1 MESRASTASA
11 RRIGRHTL
19 GIGLCWT
26 WMVIFLSRWPLSQDL
41 GASLNVSHYL
51 IYYSALGV
59 LYAVAFAV
67 LHATDRLPRKALGI
81 ACIVAGVLPV
91 IVWEASLVF
100 PSNPLSSLLML
111 AALCAGQLSMVL
123 LQFVALIG
131 LRGKIPSLGVL
142 AAVTVLAYLGGGLL
156 TYPLTALA
164 GPCTATLSL
173 LAPAAFLCLR
183 DLLPTARIREP
194 LQKTPA
200 KDRASLAAS
209 LVVFSG
215 AIGVLTSV
223 GLGRFGDVGE
233 LPTMFMQA
241 VLTSLIVLFLVQ
253 ADRAHLFHTLSLVLG
268 QHVVTKAV
276 NIAYYAAP
284 SSWLEPLGSGVALIV
299 VCLAICGAVA
309 LLYLTGT
316 YRLMAPAPAAAAPA
330 PDAVEEVGSRHGL
343 TPRETEILRLL
354 SEGRSL
360 PYIQDALSIAGG
372 TARTHAGNIYKK
384 LGVHNRQEL
393 ISLVEKTRQSGRADD
408 HATSPELPKRSSSD
422 VSSEDL

>member
-11 RRIGRHTL
+11 LRIGRHTL

-26 WMVIFLSRWPLSQDL
+26 WMVIFLSRWPLSRDL
-41 GASLNVSHYL
+41 GPSSDVSHYL
-51 IYYSALGV
+51 VYYCALGI
-59 LYAVAFAV
+59 LYVGAFIA
-67 LHATDRLPRKALGI
+67 LRTTDRLPRKALGG
-81 ACIVAGVLPV
+81 ACTITGVLPV
-91 IVWEASLVF
+91 VIWAVSLVF
-100 PSNPLSSLLML
+100 PASPLSSLLML
-111 AALCAGQLSMVL
+111 AALCAGQLFMVL
-123 LQFVALIG
+123 LQFVSLIS
-131 LRGKIPSLGVL
+131 LRGKVSSFGAL
-142 AAVTVLAYLGGGLL
+142 AAVTALAYLGGGLL

-164 GPCTATLSL
+164 GPCTAALSL

-183 DLLPTARIREP
+183 DLLPTARIRKP

-200 KDRASLAAS
+200 KDRVSLAAI

-241 VLTSLIVLFLVQ
+241 VLTSLIALFLVQ
-253 ADRAHLFHTLSLVLG
+253 ADRARLFHTLSLVLG

-316 YRLMAPAPAAAAPA
+316 YRLMAPAPAAAAPI

-360 PYIQDALSIAGG
+360 PYIQDTLSIAGG

-393 ISLVEKTRQSGRADD
+393 ISLVEKTRRSGRADD
-408 HATSPELPKRSSSD
+408 NATSPELPKRSSSD
-422 VSSEDL
+422 VSSENL

>member
-1 MESRASTASA
+1 MEPRASTASA

-91 IVWEASLVF
+91 VVWGASLVL

-123 LQFVALIG
+123 LQFVALSG

-142 AAVTVLAYLGGGLL
+142 AAVTALAYLGGGLL

-164 GPCTATLSL
+164 APCTAALSL

-253 ADRAHLFHTLSLVLG
+253 ADRARLFHTLSLVLG

-316 YRLMAPAPAAAAPA
+316 YRLMAPAPAAVAPT

-384 LGVHNRQEL
+384 LGVHSREEL
-393 ISLVEKTRQSGRADD
+393 QTLAGV
-408 HATSPELPKRSSSD
+408 
-422 VSSEDL
+422 